1 MRALVKGFR
10 RRARGIARLG
20 ILLAVPCLGAGCE
33 AMVTRQ
39 YNHDVGDLS
48 NADRIEVTFAYR
60 PDPVSGALQLP
71 SAVTIT
77 DPHRVAAAAA
87 FVSRYSD
94 GWRSALSGS
103 GQTDAAFYE
112 GERVLGKIQLF
123 SSGITH
129 EGHARTLT
137 PAEVAELVD
146 ILGIRSQFMKSP

>member
-1 MRALVKGFR
+1 MCALVEGFR
-10 RRARGIARLG
+10 RRVRGVARLG
-20 ILLAVPCLGAGCE
+20 ILMAVACAGAGCE

-39 YNHDVGDLS
+39 YSHDVGELS

-71 SAVTIT
+71 PTVTIT
-77 DPHRVAAAAA
+77 DPHRVAAAAGIA
-87 FVSRYSD
+87 GRYRD

-103 GQTDAAFYE
+103 PPTDAAFYQ
-112 GERVLGKIQLF
+112 GERLLGNIQLF

-129 EGHARTLT
+129 EGHARSLT

-146 ILGIRSQFMKSP
+146 MLGIRLQFMKSP